1 MPLIATPLARLFLD
15 LLDRRLSLPGRPWFA
30 QATAHFGTPFDDEAF
45 TGAFVAAARRLGRA
59 PLGIT
64 PEEEGQLRA
73 LTIDWPVSGWGLD
86 ELGRITL
93 LLLASAHLPDGELKV
108 LVEGCYQHGENRERQ
123 AILRALPLL
132 PKAERFLPLA
142 VEACR
147 TNIQPIFEAIACEN
161 PYPATYFP
169 EPNFNQMVLK
179 ALFIGVALG
188 RIVGLDHRVTPDL
201 IRMAKDYASER
212 RAAGR
217 SISAD
222 IPYLTE
228 RSTP

>member
-1 MPLIATPLARLFLD
+1 MPLLATPLARLFLD
-15 LLDRRLSLPGRPWFA
+15 LLDERLSPSGRQWLA
-30 QATAHFGTPFDDEAF
+30 QATAHAGTPFDAEAF
-45 TGAFVAAARRLGRA
+45 TVSFVAAARRLGRT
-59 PLGIT
+59 PVGLE
-64 PEEEGQLRA
+64 PEENGRLRA
-73 LTIDWPVSGWGLD
+73 LTSDWSVSGWGLD
-86 ELGRITL
+86 ELGRVTL
-93 LLLASAHLPDGELKV
+93 LLLAAAHLPEGKLRT
-108 LVEGCYQHGENRERQ
+108 LVEECYQHGENRERQ

-147 TNIQPIFEAIACEN
+147 TNIQPIFEAIVCEN
-161 PYPATYFP
+161 PYPAIYFP

-179 ALFIGVALG
+179 ALFISVALG
-188 RIVGLDHRVTPDL
+188 RIMGLDHRVTPEL

-217 SISAD
+217 SIPTD

-228 RSTP
+228 RSLA